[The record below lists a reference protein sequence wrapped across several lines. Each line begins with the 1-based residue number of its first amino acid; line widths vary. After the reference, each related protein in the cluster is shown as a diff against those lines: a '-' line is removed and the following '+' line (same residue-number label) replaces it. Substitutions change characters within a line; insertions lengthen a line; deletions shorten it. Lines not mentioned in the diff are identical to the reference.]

1 MFAIF
6 ASISIKPERREQF
19 ISTITDT
26 ARCSV
31 RSEPGC
37 VPFDVFQDVI
47 DENLYHLYEVYTDEA
62 AFEAHLATPHAK
74 RAMEGSRDFAQ
85 GSFDVTRANSVFP
98 SGHKAYETIE
108 GAE

>member
-19 ISTITDT
+19 ISTVTDT

-31 RSEPGC
+31 RDEPGC
-37 VPFDVFQDVI
+37 VRFDVFQDAS
-47 DENLYHLYEVYTDEA
+47 DENRYHLYEVYTNEA

-74 RAMEGSRDFAQ
+74 RAIEGSQDFAQ
-85 GSFDVTRANSVFP
+85 GPFDVTRANSVFP
-98 SGHKAYETIE
+98 TGQEAYETIE
-108 GAE
+108 SAA